1 MSTEPQTP
9 VETPLEKPIETRL
22 PYDAEFVKHAEE
34 FSAKTMS
41 LLPEL
46 QGVAIIPLWTHQPK
60 DFPPGFLRLRAQ
72 NRMYM
77 PELLKLM
84 SLLTAFGVDAQK
96 DFMGQIRILDNY
108 LQELTTKLKEAEN
121 VLAEHQTNEPQQ

>member
-1 MSTEPQTP
+1 MSAES
-9 VETPLEKPIETRL
+9 ETAPETAIDTPIETRL
-22 PYDAEFVKHAEE
+22 PYDAEFAKHAEE
-34 FSAKTMS
+34 FSAKT
-41 LLPEL
+41 LAVLPEL

-84 SLLTAFGVDAQK
+84 SLLTAFGVEAQK

-108 LQELTTKLKEAEN
+108 LQELTTKLKDAEN
-121 VLAEHQTNEPQQ
+121 ALAENQTNEPKH